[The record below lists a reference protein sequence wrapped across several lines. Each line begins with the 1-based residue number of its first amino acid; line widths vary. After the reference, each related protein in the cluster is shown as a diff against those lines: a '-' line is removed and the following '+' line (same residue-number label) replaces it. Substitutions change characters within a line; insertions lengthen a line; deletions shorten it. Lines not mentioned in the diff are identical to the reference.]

1 MAQGLR
7 AEDAH
12 KRLPFEDLDK
22 RDEKAIPYYTNSL
35 GLSLVPGTQVE
46 IYGKLYDVLE
56 DGLLMLA
63 PLPASRVCK
72 CGCGKELVEPRR
84 GQRFFDIDH
93 YDDYRERRR
102 KERGL

>member
-63 PLPASRVCK
+63 PLPASRVCSVAV
-72 CGCGKELVEPRR
+72 GRN
-84 GQRFFDIDH
+84 
-93 YDDYRERRR
+93 
-102 KERGL
+102 